1 MTTMFQDL
9 VKCAVCGKESGHKF
23 NGSTNAFGSVVL
35 DIRSL
40 EMDQSTIQR
49 CPNCGYCSPDLSEL
63 IKESNK
69 QISSEE
75 YRVQLSNKKFPELAN
90 LFPCR
95 GLLHEYAPD
104 FAAGTPMLDFK

>member
-40 EMDQSTIQR
+40 EMDQSTIQ
-49 CPNCGYCSPDLSEL
+49 
-63 IKESNK
+63 
-69 QISSEE
+69 
-75 YRVQLSNKKFPELAN
+75 
-90 LFPCR
+90 
-95 GLLHEYAPD
+95 
-104 FAAGTPMLDFK
+104 